1 MQTLKPI
8 KAFFLLAALL
18 PLTACNPFADEPAQ
32 AVQTGNSASK
42 QASGGHDGHE
52 DEGEGHVEDEAGHE
66 EHDEH
71 AKSESKGGHDDEE
84 SSGEHE
90 GEGKREIHLTQTQRD
105 RLDVKVA
112 KAKAGSAT
120 AMVQAPATVAFD
132 ADKVARVGPR
142 LEAKV
147 VKVTKDLG
155 DKVSA
160 GEPVAV
166 FDSVALG
173 QAKARYLTAQARH
186 GAALAEYQRDKGLA
200 EQQITSEAELLESKA
215 AYLEARAGRD
225 ANRAELRLYGLDDRA
240 ISNVS
245 TGGKQPLSRYTLFA
259 PIAGTI
265 QRRDLV
271 PGQTVS
277 AQQTP
282 VHIVNSDEMWVFI
295 EAYEQDLAR
304 LKTGLAVSLSVRALP
319 GETFEGKTDWVSSE
333 LDEQARTVRVRAT
346 VPNPDGKLRA
356 GMFGTARIQADSQQ
370 SYALVPI
377 DAVQTIEGEDVVFI
391 PGGEANEFEAVEVV
405 IGSEGDGQIE
415 IRQGLMPGD
424 SVVTVGAFDLNSA
437 LSAGSRSAEHS
448 H

>member
-1 MQTLKPI
+1 
-8 KAFFLLAALL
+8 
-18 PLTACNPFADEPAQ
+18 
-32 AVQTGNSASK
+32 
-42 QASGGHDGHE
+42 
-52 DEGEGHVEDEAGHE
+52 
-66 EHDEH
+66 
-71 AKSESKGGHDDEE
+71 
-84 SSGEHE
+84 
-90 GEGKREIHLTQTQRD
+90 
-105 RLDVKVA
+105 
-112 KAKAGSAT
+112 
-120 AMVQAPATVAFD
+120 
-132 ADKVARVGPR
+132 
-142 LEAKV
+142 
-147 VKVTKDLG
+147 
-155 DKVSA
+155 
-160 GEPVAV
+160 
-166 FDSVALG
+166 
-173 QAKARYLTAQARH
+173 
-186 GAALAEYQRDKGLA
+186 
-200 EQQITSEAELLESKA
+200 
-215 AYLEARAGRD
+215 
-225 ANRAELRLYGLDDRA
+225 
-240 ISNVS
+240 
-245 TGGKQPLSRYTLFA
+245 
-259 PIAGTI
+259 
-265 QRRDLV
+265 
-271 PGQTVS
+271 
-277 AQQTP
+277 
-282 VHIVNSDEMWVFI
+282 MWVFI